1 MCVCVTECIFFICCN
16 RTMCVI
22 LSTFYA
28 WQMQIQVDW
37 NGFSQKYTCL
47 NMQHLIELKPRVQY
61 SWYFAAWKCVIQK
74 KFERSQM
81 NLTWNDPFSNSIHNW
96 YLLSAHL
103 LIHRNNFIDRMK
115 KIMIT
120 IRNKQQTKRRFPVNA
135 VYVCLFIY
143 IFSLS
148 LSY

>member
-1 MCVCVTECIFFICCN
+1 
-16 RTMCVI
+16 
-22 LSTFYA
+22 
-28 WQMQIQVDW
+28 
-37 NGFSQKYTCL
+37 
-47 NMQHLIELKPRVQY
+47 MQHLIELKPRVQY

-74 KFERSQM
+74 
-81 NLTWNDPFSNSIHNW
+81 NSNVAKWISHEMTLFRILYTIGIYCLHIYWSIG
-96 YLLSAHL
+96 
-103 LIHRNNFIDRMK
+103 ITIIDRMK

-148 LSY
+148 QINTRYLCLHYHETKAGNKHLDILYNRWQ